1 MENIKIRLADEN
13 DIEKIYT
20 FINKSIISK
29 KGNSNKL
36 VTFTDAFIN
45 LDAYNS
51 LAIRFNLYNYKEEFF
66 IVQNDDNNIKGI
78 ISFRIPDGLSK
89 CFSLSL
95 MILEDRD
102 LLMIDKIFEFAIEK
116 LLSES
121 IVIPSKIRIN
131 INNGIDKF
139 TIITNN
145 FLKLGFSHEAIRKG
159 EINSGDLITS
169 LVLYLNN

>member
-116 LLSES
+116 LLSE
-121 IVIPSKIRIN
+121 
-131 INNGIDKF
+131 
-139 TIITNN
+139 
-145 FLKLGFSHEAIRKG
+145 
-159 EINSGDLITS
+159 
-169 LVLYLNN
+169 